1 MPDTLQTLLRP
12 QKRKDTH
19 MARPKKPDTRNYIYR
34 VRLNEGENQQLM
46 EASEWLNQSKSEV
59 FRKALFDYHA
69 KVKENKC
76 LPESGTD
83 LSEWVFDHI
92 SLHRVLTCQYENCG
106 DDFAKDLSPY
116 CEEQSSEAQM
126 GYRCE
131 HFFDTN
137 EIECPSCGRLI
148 HISGV
153 ISEYPLGAYEYEQI
167 SVEKEA

>member
-1 MPDTLQTLLRP
+1 MV
-12 QKRKDTH
+12 
-19 MARPKKPDTRNYIYR
+19 RPKKPDARNYVYR
-34 VRLNEGENQQLM
+34 VRLNEGENQQLT
-46 EASEWLNQSKSEV
+46 EASEWLDQSKSEV
-59 FRKALFDYHA
+59 FRKALFDYNA

-76 LPESGTD
+76 LSESGTD
-83 LSEWVFDHI
+83 LSEWDFNHI
-92 SLHRVLTCQYENCG
+92 SLHRVLTCPYEDCG

-116 CEEQSSEAQM
+116 CEEQSSEEQM

-148 HISGV
+148 HVSGV

-167 SVEKEA
+167 SIEKEA

>member
-1 MPDTLQTLLRP
+1 M
-12 QKRKDTH
+12 
-19 MARPKKPDTRNYIYR
+19 
-34 VRLNEGENQQLM
+34 
-46 EASEWLNQSKSEV
+46 
-59 FRKALFDYHA
+59 
-69 KVKENKC
+69 
-76 LPESGTD
+76 
-83 LSEWVFDHI
+83 
-92 SLHRVLTCQYENCG
+92 TCPYENCG

-116 CEEQSSEAQM
+116 CEEQSSEEQM

-148 HISGV
+148 HVSGV